1 MDYKVWMYILLAVI
15 FLLLLSLYYILRK
28 PTHRHHHENAAIN
41 ENDYIVIPSFK
52 GNNHRDTFRM
62 PVDDLACFVEFV
74 DVDNEALNPKFF
86 NGVLKNISVGGVKF
100 VCEYEYPIEDEVII
114 KIRFS
119 LRDNRFIVRGKLVRK
134 ELYPEKEK
142 FGYGVQFTNILEED
156 RELLY
161 QILNRMMFEKKR
173 KMVPAGKLVG
183 EESMV

>member
-1 MDYKVWMYILLAVI
+1 MDYKVWMYILLAVV
-15 FLLLLSLYYILRK
+15 FLLLLSLYYIIRK
-28 PTHRHHHENAAIN
+28 PTHKHHENTAIKAN
-41 ENDYIVIPSFK
+41 NNYHVIPSFK

-62 PVDDLACFVEFV
+62 PVDDLACFVEFI

-86 NGVLKNISVGGVKF
+86 NAVLKNISVGGVKF
-100 VCEYEYPIEDEVII
+100 VCEHEYPIEEEVII

-119 LRDNRFIVRGKLVRK
+119 LMDNRFIVRGKLVRK
-134 ELYPEKEK
+134 ELYSEKDK

-161 QILNRMMFEKKR
+161 QILNRMLFEKKR
-173 KMVPAGKLVG
+173 KMVSSGNMVG